1 MMDCSNSSSNDDPQL
16 ITETLN
22 FDETTF
28 SVLPVIVDGQ
38 TISLA
43 DLTSDSLEAETLLS
57 VPYGPTIITLN
68 DGTHAIV
75 PDMLQTA
82 SDVVPVDD
90 CGSTSLVATK
100 IEQKLEIEPTEEDEI
115 VNVDSEENVDKEE
128 EVEEEPM
135 NLPVLLTEDSSS
147 ALLEAHVLQLDGGTL
162 AYIHSQ
168 PQDGSQAVELED
180 GTVAYITLTQ
190 QTQDLQVVEPEPPV
204 KKQKSFM
211 CPQEGCGRLY
221 TSSHHLKVHERTH
234 TGSKPYM
241 CVIDGCGK
249 AFSTDYSRK
258 AHVRTHTGEKP
269 YKCPENLCTKSFKT
283 SGDLQKHIRTHT
295 GERPFVCPV
304 EGCNRSFTTSNI
316 RKVHIRTH
324 TGERPYVCN
333 EPYCDKAFA
342 SATNYKNHIRIHSGE
357 KPYACNVEGCN
368 KRFTEYSS
376 LYKHHMVHTQE
387 KPYQCNVCGRSY
399 RQVSTLT
406 VHKRTSHGVIEADD
420 GTEIVLGNVFTQK
433 VLKNANTSNPKKIKR
448 IKTITTNLL
457 STNDGDYIVDSGGS
471 IQRISS
477 EQIFIIEDIPE
488 HLRALQHITDPDDEE
503 LQAALD
509 PLQEQ

>member
-1 MMDCSNSSSNDDPQL
+1 MENSNSNSSDDPQL
-16 ITETLN
+16 ITETLS
-22 FDETTF
+22 FDENTF
-28 SVLPVIVDGQ
+28 SVLPVIVDTQ
-38 TISLA
+38 AICLS
-43 DLTSDSLEAETLLS
+43 DLDQDPLETEALLS
-57 VPYGPTIITLN
+57 VPFSPNIITLN
-68 DGTHAIV
+68 DGTQAIIPETKDL
-75 PDMLQTA
+75 PD
-82 SDVVPVDD
+82 DVVGDECKEDILEPEEMEGEVEGEKEVEDD
-90 CGSTSLVATK
+90 VEGDTINLPLIV
-100 IEQKLEIEPTEEDEI
+100 TEETPA
-115 VNVDSEENVDKEE
+115 VF
-128 EVEEEPM
+128 
-135 NLPVLLTEDSSS
+135 
-147 ALLEAHVLQLDGGTL
+147 EAQVLQLDGGTL
-162 AYIHSQ
+162 AYIHAQ
-168 PQDGSQAVELED
+168 PQDGSQAVVLED
-180 GTVAYITLTQ
+180 GTIAYITLTQ
-190 QTQDLQVVEPEPPV
+190 PV
-204 KKQKSFM
+204 IQEAEELTVAEQPRTEKQKQKSFM

-234 TGSKPYM
+234 TGSRPYN
-241 CVIDGCGK
+241 CTVEGCNK

-258 AHVRTHTGEKP
+258 AHIRTHTGEKP
-269 YKCPENLCTKSFKT
+269 YKCPEKFCTKSFKT

-324 TGERPYVCN
+324 TGERPYVCTH
-333 EPYCDKAFA
+333 PYCDKAFA

-357 KPYACNVEGCN
+357 KPYCCNVSGCN

-376 LYKHHMVHTQE
+376 LYKHHLVHTQE

-406 VHKRTSHGVIEADD
+406 VHKRTAHGVIEADD

-433 VLKNANTSNPKKIKR
+433 VLKNAKFFADSRKLKGVSAIPTPV
-448 IKTITTNLL
+448 NLL
-457 STNDGDYIVDSGGS
+457 NDGDYILDSGGS

-477 EQIFIIEDIPE
+477 EQIFIIEDMPE
-488 HLRALQHITDPDDEE
+488 HLKALQHIQDPDDEE